1 MYSFIVL
8 LVSDPMACM
17 LQSYGKTTGGE
28 NGALRAISNYQNPT
42 LERLPRAGLSSF
54 ADKTGDNGYPA
65 LRGMERLSPLDR
77 NHDSTSVSVHASG
90 DVSSPVV
97 TGPLKIRESQPGE
110 VSVRVHAVNSDSSS
124 LQSPVK
130 RFMSN
135 PDQVERS
142 SSRSRQEWKEEM
154 RRKHLPAIFVN
165 DAFEKDDSSNVIRT
179 STPPVS
185 TNPQPIEKS
194 HKKEGSNS
202 SLYYFCGEYHPDNL
216 TSSFSKPPTESESDG
231 MSYQY
236 DTVDISIVLDDMS
249 SATGV
254 KITESKPFG
263 SVSGGAKPPKK
274 PMRKQQSLGK
284 VGQTSVKTDDSST
297 ISDNSVV
304 ITPYIPQG
312 RPVWPDDPETSELP
326 ETFRDAKTFPS
337 ATSSQRSNSPSIHF
351 DEEVDKGFEE
361 ALAIGYASVSALDS
375 GPYFESISE
384 ELGGTPSLPEENN
397 PFSEDNLDDT
407 RSEGSFV
414 TQAVVSKHRH
424 RNYSTGSENPFDKV
438 PMTSRKPKI
447 NGSIENNHQSGNG
460 DSGTGTWTDYS
471 NGFIDTEIREDD
483 DVFSY
488 KARDPKPSSLPWP
501 EDEVSNSHDGMSFD
515 SDFSE
520 DRFDEPKSQNG
531 AVSVLTKDYKEI
543 HDQTD
548 SNLNPGAKTS
558 KTLTYGAAY
567 F

>member
-1 MYSFIVL
+1 
-8 LVSDPMACM
+8 MACM
-17 LQSYGKTTGGE
+17 LQFYGKTGGGE
-28 NGALRAISNYQNPT
+28 NGSLRAISNYQNPT
-42 LERLPRAGLSSF
+42 LERLPRAGLAGF
-54 ADKTGDNGYPA
+54 TDKTGDNGYPA
-65 LRGMERLSPLDR
+65 SRGVEELSPLDR
-77 NHDSTSVSVHASG
+77 NHDSASVSVHASR
-90 DVSSPVV
+90 DVAASVV

-135 PDQVERS
+135 PDLVERS
-142 SSRSRQEWKEEM
+142 SSRSRQEWKEQM

-165 DAFEKDDSSNVIRT
+165 DAFEKEDSSNAVQN
-179 STPPVS
+179 SSPPVS
-185 TNPQPIEKS
+185 IDPQPVEKS

-236 DTVDISIVLDDMS
+236 DTVDISIVLDDTS
-249 SATGV
+249 SQTGA

-263 SVSGGAKPPKK
+263 SVSSGAKPPKK
-274 PMRKQQSLGK
+274 PVRKQQSMGK
-284 VGQTSVKTDDSST
+284 IGQNSAKTENSSI
-297 ISDNSVV
+297 ISDSSVV
-304 ITPYIPQG
+304 ITPNIPMG
-312 RPVWPDDPETSELP
+312 RPVWPDDPETFEISEP
-326 ETFRDAKTFPS
+326 FRDAKTFPS

-375 GPYFESISE
+375 VPYFQSISE
-384 ELGGTPSLPEENN
+384 EPGGSLGLPDDNN

-424 RNYSTGSENPFDKV
+424 RHYSSESENPFDKV
-438 PMTSRKPKI
+438 PINSSKPKTNI
-447 NGSIENNHQSGNG
+447 KNNHQSGNG
-460 DSGTGTWTDYS
+460 DSGTGTWADYS
-471 NGFIDTEIREDD
+471 NGFIDAEIREDD
-483 DVFSY
+483 EAFTY
-488 KARDPKPSSLPWP
+488 KTRDPNSSSLPWP
-501 EDEVSNSHDGMSFD
+501 DDKVSNSHDRMSFD

-520 DRFDEPKSQNG
+520 DRFDEPTTQNG
-531 AVSVLTKDYKEI
+531 SHVKAPCNGYSE
-543 HDQTD
+543 
-548 SNLNPGAKTS
+548 N
-558 KTLTYGAAY
+558 
-567 F
+567 